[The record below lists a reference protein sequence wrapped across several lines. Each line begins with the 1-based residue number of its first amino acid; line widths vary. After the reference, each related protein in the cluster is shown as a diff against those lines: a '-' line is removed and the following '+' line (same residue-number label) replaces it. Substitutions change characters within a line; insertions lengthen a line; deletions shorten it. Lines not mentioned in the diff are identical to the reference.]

1 MAAPRFPEMEPGL
14 VAGPAAM
21 LPMMVPGKFP
31 FASLSSR
38 LALVLVVQ
46 PAKLN
51 VTVTF
56 ELGHTG
62 VPVVRVAVLGCAN
75 TRPLNKRT
83 GNMARKHLGSIAFFI
98 ELLVLGCGY
107 VSTGYFLLVVAVGE
121 VVDPMPV
128 TVFRTK
134 TNTLPVVARG

>member
-1 MAAPRFPEMEPGL
+1 MEPGL

-56 ELGHTG
+56 ELAHTG
-62 VPVVRVAVLGCAN
+62 VAVVRVAVLGCAN
-75 TRPLNKRT
+75 TKPLNKRA
-83 GNMARKHLGSIAFFI
+83 GNMTKKHLGSIAFFI
-98 ELLVLGCGY
+98 ELLALDCGY
-107 VSTGYFLLVVAVGE
+107 VSKGYFLLVVAVSE
-121 VVDPMPV
+121 VVDPMLA

-134 TNTLPVVARG
+134 TNTLPVVIRR